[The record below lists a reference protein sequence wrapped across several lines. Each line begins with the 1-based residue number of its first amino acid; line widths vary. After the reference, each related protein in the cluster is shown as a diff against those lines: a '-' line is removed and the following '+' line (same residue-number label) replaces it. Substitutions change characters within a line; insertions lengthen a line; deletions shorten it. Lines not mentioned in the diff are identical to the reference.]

1 MSGILRGACFIFFFT
16 SGRYI
21 VTPLQLIK
29 LLGKNKM
36 LNSVALDGPD
46 FSGKSTLA
54 KTIQAMLRSAG
65 VNAIIVNHPTN
76 TTEAGISA
84 RSLVIQ
90 HASNERIA
98 KAMCL
103 DFHYTMDF
111 VVPEHDVVIFDRFCQ
126 STIVYQGV
134 DGKGEVFRSRVLDH
148 INAPKLYV
156 ATDVSYETATERFKK
171 RVEEQGKNWDDEVLT
186 AKYLRSQTD
195 WDALRD
201 HYRFAFHI
209 TTDGGDKF
217 SLMRVTAD
225 DDIALQSARIVE
237 RILAG

>member
-1 MSGILRGACFIFFFT
+1 
-16 SGRYI
+16 
-21 VTPLQLIK
+21 
-29 LLGKNKM
+29 M

-134 DGKGEVFRSRVLDH
+134 DGKGE
-148 INAPKLYV
+148 
-156 ATDVSYETATERFKK
+156 
-171 RVEEQGKNWDDEVLT
+171 
-186 AKYLRSQTD
+186 
-195 WDALRD
+195 
-201 HYRFAFHI
+201 
-209 TTDGGDKF
+209 
-217 SLMRVTAD
+217 
-225 DDIALQSARIVE
+225 
-237 RILAG
+237 